1 MDVINKIKLSDI
13 AELITKG
20 TTPTTL
26 GYSFQS
32 SGVNFLKIECFDD
45 NGCYIK
51 DKVAHISEECN
62 DKLKRSQLKKG
73 DILFSIAGAI
83 GRVAIVTEEMLPAN
97 TNQALAIIRITNID
111 VYLPYIKLILT
122 SPIIKKQFERKKQ
135 GVAQLNLSLKDIGNF
150 EIPVIEKEK
159 QVKLVELFTNV
170 LNVIEARKQQLQQL
184 DELVKAR
191 FVELFGGN
199 NYPSEPLDNNVVE
212 MFIGPFGSSLKN
224 EVFVDEENGFC
235 MVYEQ
240 KHAIQKTMNVPTRYV
255 PKSKYEELKRF
266 TILGGDIIVS
276 CRGTIGEIFIVPD
289 NAPMGIMHPSIMKIR
304 LNTEK
309 YNQKFFVFA
318 LEQYMDEHNA
328 EAKGSGV
335 KMAVSAT
342 VLGQSDFVVPP
353 MEVQN
358 QFAAFVEQTDK
369 SKLIFCEALAI
380 LHT

>member
-1 MDVINKIKLSDI
+1 MGVKLGEICKFQSGGTP
-13 AELITKG
+13 TKG
-20 TTPTTL
+20 KAEYFNGNIPWITTTALNGSNIDESDAVDWITEKAIMESAAKIVPAFSVMVGTRV
-26 GYSFQS
+26 
-32 SGVNFLKIECFDD
+32 GV
-45 NGCYIK
+45 G
-51 DKVAHISEECN
+51 KVAINTVDMSTSQDIISLIDIDENVWSKEFLCKFLQGKSRYLNSQARGATIKGIKIDMLSSLELPDILLEEQRHISSVIDATKN
-62 DKLKRSQLKKG
+62 
-73 DILFSIAGAI
+73 
-83 GRVAIVTEEMLPAN
+83 
-97 TNQALAIIRITNID
+97 IISSR
-111 VYLPYIKLILT
+111 
-122 SPIIKKQFERKKQ
+122 QH
-135 GVAQLNLSLKDIGNF
+135 
-150 EIPVIEKEK
+150 
-159 QVKLVELFTNV
+159 ELQ
-170 LNVIEARKQQLQQL
+170 KL
-184 DELVKAR
+184 DELVRAR
-191 FVELFGGN
+191 FVELFGDR

-255 PKSKYEELKRF
+255 SKSKYEELKRF

-318 LEQYMDEHNA
+318 LQQYMDEHNA

-342 VLGQSDFVVPP
+342 VLGQSDFVIPP
-353 MEVQN
+353 MEMQN
-358 QFAAFVEQTDK
+358 QFADFVKVVDK
-369 SKLIFCEALAI
+369 SKFTKSFRLLRY
-380 LHT
+380 

>member
-83 GRVAIVTEEMLPAN
+83 GRVAIVTEEILPAN
-97 TNQALAIIRITNID
+97 TNQALAIIRITNKD

-135 GVAQLNLSLKDIGNF
+135 GVAQLNLSLKDIGDF

-184 DELVKAR
+184 DELVKSPICRTLWVAS
-191 FVELFGGN
+191 FKFNELGN
-199 NYPSEPLDNNVVE
+199 R
-212 MFIGPFGSSLKN
+212 KN
-224 EVFVDEENGFC
+224 A
-235 MVYEQ
+235 
-240 KHAIQKTMNVPTRYV
+240 KH
-255 PKSKYEELKRF
+255 
-266 TILGGDIIVS
+266 
-276 CRGTIGEIFIVPD
+276 C
-289 NAPMGIMHPSIMKIR
+289 SI
-304 LNTEK
+304 
-309 YNQKFFVFA
+309 
-318 LEQYMDEHNA
+318 
-328 EAKGSGV
+328 
-335 KMAVSAT
+335 
-342 VLGQSDFVVPP
+342 
-353 MEVQN
+353 
-358 QFAAFVEQTDK
+358 
-369 SKLIFCEALAI
+369 SKLFR
-380 LHT
+380 